1 MEIVAK
7 KYRLT
12 YEAETAR
19 VSCHGSLFLNGNK
32 EYEPLLSFLK
42 EAADQQS
49 TNLTLDLR
57 NLEFLN
63 SSGINTIMQFVTY
76 VGDSK
81 PTQFKFTVLVSKNN
95 LFHRKLSANLQR
107 LLSSLQVEFE

>member
-12 YEAETAR
+12 YEVETAK
-19 VSCHGSLFLNGNK
+19 VSCHGSLFLNGHK
-32 EYEPLLSFLK
+32 EYEPLLGFLK
-42 EAADQQS
+42 ETVDQQS

-57 NLEFLN
+57 DLEFIN

-76 VGDSK
+76 IRDSK
-81 PTQFKFTVLVSKNN
+81 PTQFKFIVLVNKNN